1 MANFRDSQPSASGQP
16 VLPRSPSVSREIE
29 ISPRGSSSSFGQKA
43 EPVGRNA
50 WLRPDYTI
58 LPPIGSAA
66 PPQTDCSIED
76 PIIDDDLDLKVNGT
90 LAAISKAAD
99 LLALMHQRTMELQ
112 QDAEQRVY
120 EARKDTVKVEERL
133 VESEQ
138 TVAKLEETI
147 RGRDVSLQMSQ
158 ARIQELEQQ
167 LADSNSRRRIVEAA
181 IRARDEAICVLQLA
195 IDDRLTSSVRKF
207 EGLKAPL
214 FRDFDQNKR

>member
-1 MANFRDSQPSASGQP
+1 MANFRDSQPSASGQS
-16 VLPRSPSVSREIE
+16 VLTRPPNVSRESE
-29 ISPRGSSSSFGQKA
+29 ISPRGSPSSFAKKA
-43 EPVGRNA
+43 EPAGRSS
-50 WLRPDYTI
+50 WLRPEYTM
-58 LPPIGSAA
+58 LPPVSSAV
-66 PPQTDCSIED
+66 PPQTEATVDEA
-76 PIIDDDLDLKVNGT
+76 IIDDELDLKVNGT

-138 TVAKLEETI
+138 TVAKLEESI
-147 RGRDVSLQMSQ
+147 RQRDESLQTSQ

-167 LADSNSRRRIVEAA
+167 LADSCSRRRIVEAA
-181 IRARDEAICVLQLA
+181 IRARDEAISVLQVA

-214 FRDFDQNKR
+214 FRDLEQNNR